1 MADILWKLNCN
12 RIITKYIQG
21 VPKKNPNYWNN
32 VLLEFECLST
42 LLNPQVHNFVPYLA
56 LLLGWARVLHNSNY
70 ITIQLYNYIT
80 LQLYTH
86 IYTSTYIYPY
96 NLLSPPDHFP
106 NYVTVYDCRMLL
118 GLRGLHA
125 CPWRYPWTVLCVLR
139 TLKLTG
145 LHFPWHSRSF
155 QTPHFHSDLKFLKII
170 CRNNQWSNCRT
181 ICSETNHPSIQYTV
195 WNTYHQHPSTNRP
208 RSKKTKHT
216 RTKMTYPHCGF
227 KWNTNNDFTIQYFD
241 MHKFNASSHMWSVSI
256 LHHDIRAFFTY
267 ITGGGGGFGGG
278 KAPHRPHG
286 GHPIQPFEVSF
297 L

>member
-1 MADILWKLNCN
+1 MSQKNLQTIEITYSV
-12 RIITKYIQG
+12 RI
-21 VPKKNPNYWNN
+21 W
-32 VLLEFECLST
+32 SS

-139 TLKLTG
+139 KLKLTG

-170 CRNNQWSNCRT
+170 CRNNQRSIIVVRFAVKQIILRFNT
-181 ICSETNHPSIQYTV
+181 LFGTPITNTQAPTDLVARRQNILEQKWHIHIVALSGTQIMISQF
-195 WNTYHQHPSTNRP
+195 NTLTCINLMLPVTCEAFQFYIMISGRFL
-208 RSKKTKHT
+208 HT
-216 RTKMTYPHCGF
+216 
-227 KWNTNNDFTIQYFD
+227 
-241 MHKFNASSHMWSVSI
+241 
-256 LHHDIRAFFTY
+256 
-267 ITGGGGGFGGG
+267 
-278 KAPHRPHG
+278 
-286 GHPIQPFEVSF
+286 
-297 L
+297 